1 MSLSTPELT
10 QNHSSNIYQQ
20 LTQTLHD
27 AYPQP
32 DSDTLSDLL
41 ADINPKKAAF
51 FADYLNSP
59 EFKNPNEVRRLIESH
74 IIVDLA
80 DAILNP
86 QRLAGRKREE
96 PTPIRQLNVTRRRD
110 LSSGKPN
117 NYPQPPPRLIR
128 LP

>member
-1 MSLSTPELT
+1 MSLSNPEI
-10 QNHSSNIYQQ
+10 SSKDSPTFFHQVAQI
-20 LTQTLHD
+20 LHD
-27 AYPQP
+27 TYPQP
-32 DSDTLSDLL
+32 DSDILSDLL

-59 EFKNPNEVRRLIESH
+59 EFKNPNEIRRLIESH
-74 IIVDLA
+74 VITELA
-80 DAILNP
+80 DAIQNP

>member
-1 MSLSTPELT
+1 MSLSNPKI
-10 QNHSSNIYQQ
+10 SSKDSPNFFHQVA
-20 LTQTLHD
+20 QTLHD

-32 DSDTLSDLL
+32 DTATLIGLL
-41 ADINPKKAAF
+41 ADINPEKAAF
-51 FADYLNSP
+51 FAGYLNSP

-74 IIVDLA
+74 VITALA
-80 DAILNP
+80 DAIQNP

-96 PTPIRQLNVTRRRD
+96 PTPIRQLNVNRRRD

-117 NYPQPPPRLIR
+117 NYPQPPPPLLR